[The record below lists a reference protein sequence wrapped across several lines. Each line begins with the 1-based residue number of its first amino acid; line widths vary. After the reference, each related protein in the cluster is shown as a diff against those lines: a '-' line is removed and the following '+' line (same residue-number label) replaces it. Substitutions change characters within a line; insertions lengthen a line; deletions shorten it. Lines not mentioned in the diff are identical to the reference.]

1 MKEDLLANL
10 DKYDKDKRQL
20 AYEKDIIELLK
31 NKHSLIKYVHPAIIY
46 KNSEKII
53 DILGDSNR
61 YLK

>member
-46 KNSEKII
+46 KNSEEII
-53 DILGDSNR
+53 DI
-61 YLK
+61 